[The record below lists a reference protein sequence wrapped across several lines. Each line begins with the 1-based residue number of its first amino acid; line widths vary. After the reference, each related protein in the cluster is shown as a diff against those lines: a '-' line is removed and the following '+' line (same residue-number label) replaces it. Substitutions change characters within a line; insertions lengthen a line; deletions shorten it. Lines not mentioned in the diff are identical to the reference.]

1 MNKRLRWGLI
11 IVVIGM
17 IAFAVGCSAD
27 AGQTEA
33 EVESAQV
40 DAEVVDTSWTDV
52 VEKGEIIA
60 GMCAMYPPF
69 ESRNAD
75 TGEFEGFDI
84 DLSKA
89 MSEELGVKIVN
100 TDAEFVTLI
109 EGVKQGQYD
118 VIISGLSR
126 RDEFEGNINTTDPYY
141 KIDVSIVLLD
151 ENKDIKTLDDLKGK
165 VVGVQSSGSA
175 TEREAEKIEG
185 LKELKRYNYNPEI
198 FSDLRAGRIDALV
211 VAYTYAVAEYKAH
224 GDIRVLEEPLK
235 RTDLVMATAHGADEL
250 TLKINEALQAVKD
263 SGKYDELVEKWLTL
277 R

>member
-1 MNKRLRWGLI
+1 MKKKWNCSLL
-11 IVVIGM
+11 VFVIG
-17 IAFAVGCSAD
+17 IAIFVVGCSAD
-27 AGQTEA
+27 AGGQSL
-33 EVESAQV
+33 ESESLTV
-40 DAEVVDTSWTDV
+40 SEVDTSWMDAQ
-52 VEKGEIIA
+52 EKGEIIA

-69 ESRNAD
+69 ESRNVD
-75 TGEFEGFDI
+75 TGNIEGFDI
-84 DLSKA
+84 DLSAA
-89 MSEELGVKIVN
+89 MSEELGVKIIN

-109 EGVKQGQYD
+109 EGVKQGKYD
-118 VIISGLSR
+118 VIISGLSK

-141 KIDVSIVLLD
+141 KIDVSIVVLND
-151 ENKDIKTLDDLKGK
+151 NTDIQTLDDLKGK

-211 VAYTYAVAEYKAH
+211 VAYTYAVSEYKAH
-224 GDIRVLEEPLK
+224 GDIRVLDEPLK
-235 RTDLVMATAHGADEL
+235 RTDLVMATAYGADEL
-250 TLKINEALQAVKD
+250 TIKLNEALQAIKD